1 LWLIV
6 RDACVPVVTSK
17 PTRVVA
23 DDGISEEQRE
33 TIRQLEREEL
43 CAGPA
48 TLLGGCG
55 WVVISDPARRVR
67 ATVDR
72 AGSVLALEDPGR
84 KPKRLTR
91 RPCVDRAEGSSA

>member
-1 LWLIV
+1 M
-6 RDACVPVVTSK
+6 PK
-17 PTRVVA
+17 PTRGA
-23 DDGISEEQRE
+23 ASDGISEEQCE

-48 TLLGGCG
+48 TLLRGCG

-72 AGSVLALEDPGR
+72 SGSVLAFEGPGR

-91 RPCVDRAEGSSA
+91 RPCAGQAEDPISA